1 MNPLASYFA
10 PTSILKLAWSE
21 YGSPAEFLDYQWV
34 EHAITYSSD
43 YVTYV
48 FRPTWSGQI
57 RSMFLKVE
65 DIPENN
71 RPNIDID
78 YIAVITET
86 GYSDVTRD
94 LTSVRVAVDG
104 RNIRVW
110 VGKTIHPIIEQE
122 NFLSLE
128 TDLLQLRFGKTKIN
142 EAAST
147 WLYSDL
153 KYAVGIDIGPVSIDS
168 KPFSCAYRFPS
179 SGGVRKLVSHQGS
192 VWTLTD
198 GYYTF
203 KIADNPDDHAFKA
216 WSYIPEEET
225 WRYEDPSTPR
235 FTGGLGIVRPLAAVS
250 YNDNLLISGHRG
262 NIANQKTIPTA

>member
-1 MNPLASYFA
+1 VL
-10 PTSILKLAWSE
+10 
-21 YGSPAEFLDYQWV
+21 
-34 EHAITYSSD
+34 
-43 YVTYV
+43 
-48 FRPTWSGQI
+48 FRS
-57 RSMFLKVE
+57 
-65 DIPENN
+65 
-71 RPNIDID
+71 
-78 YIAVITET
+78 
-86 GYSDVTRD
+86 
-94 LTSVRVAVDG
+94 DG

-153 KYAVGIDIGPVSIDS
+153 KYSVGIDIGPVSIDI
-168 KPFSCAYRFPS
+168 KPFTCAYRFPS